1 MYVGNKMITD
11 IISIFP
17 EASISLAFQLMHEKN
32 VSQLPVIKG
41 GKLVGLI
48 TETLLSEF
56 TPSKA
61 TTLSMYE
68 LNYVLGKTKVESIME
83 QELITC
89 TSDMLIENVAIM
101 MLEHD
106 INMVPVVNENFTLVG
121 LISRSDILDSF
132 VEIIGA
138 RGVGTRITVN
148 AKDEAGTL
156 AEIAHIIKDF
166 GVNITH
172 LTNFNNTATQTT
184 EIIIRLNTNDIDPLV
199 EALENKGYEIV
210 RIDQSTE

>member
-1 MYVGNKMITD
+1 MYVGNKMVTD
-11 IISIFP
+11 IVSVFP

-32 VSQLPVIKG
+32 VSQLPVVKE

-83 QELITC
+83 KDLVTC
-89 TSDMLIENVAIM
+89 TSDMLIENVAIL
-101 MLEHD
+101 MLED
-106 INMVPVVNENFTLVG
+106 DLNMVPVINTNGTLVG
-121 LISRSDILDSF
+121 IISKFDILESF

-138 RGVGTRITVN
+138 KDSGTRITIN

-156 AEIAHIIKDF
+156 AEISHIIKDY

-172 LTNFNNTATQTT
+172 LTNFNNKSTNMT
-184 EIIIRLNTNDIDPLV
+184 EIIIRMNTDDVDPLV
-199 EALENKGYEIV
+199 GALEGKGYEII
-210 RIDQSTE
+210 RIDKTT

>member
-1 MYVGNKMITD
+1 MYVENKMVTD
-11 IISIFP
+11 IVSVFP

-32 VSQLPVIKG
+32 VSQLPVVKD

-61 TTLSMYE
+61 TSLSMYE
-68 LNYVLGKTKVESIME
+68 LNYILSKTKVESIMTKN
-83 QELITC
+83 IATC
-89 TSDMLIENVAIM
+89 SRDMLIENVAII
-101 MLEHD
+101 MLEED
-106 INMVPVVNENFTLVG
+106 VNMVPVVNENNTLIG
-121 LISRSDILDSF
+121 LISRNDILESY

-138 RGVGTRITVN
+138 RDIGTRITIN

-156 AEIAHIIKDF
+156 AEISHIIKDF

-172 LTNFNNTATQTT
+172 VTNFNNVLPKTS
-184 EIIIRLNTNDIDPLV
+184 EIIIRMNTNDVDAIV
-199 EALENKGYEIV
+199 EALKSKGYEIV
-210 RIDQSTE
+210 RIDQNNE

>member
-1 MYVGNKMITD
+1 MYVANKMVTD
-11 IISIFP
+11 IVSVFP

-32 VSQLPVIKG
+32 VSQLPVVKD

-56 TPSKA
+56 APSKA

-68 LNYVLGKTKVESIME
+68 LNYVLSKTKVDSIME
-83 QELITC
+83 KDLITC
-89 TSDMLIENVAIM
+89 TSDMLIENVAIL
-101 MLEHD
+101 MLEDD
-106 INMVPVVNENFTLVG
+106 INMVPVINENGTLVG
-121 LISRSDILDSF
+121 VISRSDILDSF

-138 RGVGTRITVN
+138 KDSGTRITVN

-156 AEIAHIIKDF
+156 ADISHIIKDY

-172 LTNFNNTATQTT
+172 LTNFNNPTTNMT
-184 EIIIRLNTNDIDPLV
+184 EIIIRMNTDNADPLV
-199 EALENKGYEIV
+199 GALESKGYEIV
-210 RIDQSTE
+210 RIDKTV